1 MTDEEV
7 VKDYWKWEK
16 EMKSKITQAH
26 TDGYN
31 RGYAKRKEEIKTLGE
46 RCNQLLKDKGDLTD
60 KNKQLEL
67 IILGNQEEIENQAVA
82 YETLKLHDQE
92 EIGMLKSRV
101 AELEQEVEILR
112 NLGLENIN
120 KYEQWHL
127 TDRRTIGGLEKE
139 NAELKTDKQYWE
151 QKSNRLAT
159 EWGETLDQLAQAKGI
174 IKGLLD
180 LPDLIEDRTSEHIEL
195 IGKAEQFLW
204 GKE

>member
-1 MTDEEV
+1 MTLEEKIADLKANFDYV
-7 VKDYWKWEK
+7 LEGKDV
-16 EMKSKITQAH
+16 
-26 TDGYN
+26 
-31 RGYAKRKEEIKTLGE
+31 EIKELKETLA
-46 RCNQLLKDKGDLTD
+46 QT
-60 KNKQLEL
+60 
-67 IILGNQEEIENQAVA
+67 IENDEVT